1 MKMSSL
7 NSNMCAVH
15 VVKEVFS
22 LKLDYESIWKMLS
35 LPRNQKPDHV
45 VLASLSWLR
54 GGSQELVRSARQFLL

>member
-1 MKMSSL
+1 MSSL

-22 LKLDYESIWKMLS
+22 LKLDYESMLS

-54 GGSQELVRSARQFLL
+54 GGSQELVR

>member
-7 NSNMCAVH
+7 KSNMCAVH

-22 LKLDYESIWKMLS
+22 LKLDYESMLS